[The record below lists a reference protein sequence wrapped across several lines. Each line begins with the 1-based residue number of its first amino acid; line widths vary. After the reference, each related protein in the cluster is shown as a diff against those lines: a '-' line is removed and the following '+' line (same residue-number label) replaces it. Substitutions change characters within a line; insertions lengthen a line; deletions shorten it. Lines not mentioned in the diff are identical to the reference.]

1 MFFFLFQWDFKH
13 EDDNKYFVW
22 PSCLF
27 NLYAIKWNQKNT
39 TMSEQFQ
46 NPVERGKSQT
56 PTQKTWRRTFPALL
70 CYMYL
75 TPQWIILGLVQ
86 RQPTEK
92 TTATGYRSRTYFL
105 RCVEQ
110 SLIKDINMKITA
122 WYTKPGDQKPQFK
135 ERQTIQWANE
145 EGQKTNNDSQN
156 NTRETKDW
164 NTRTTLT
171 TQIFQNSNSHFT
183 SSTRDNTLV
192 TYLIMCETNHICMS
206 PLGRNLSD
214 SLVPREWHFPYT

>member
-1 MFFFLFQWDFKH
+1 VKWELLF
-13 EDDNKYFVW
+13 
-22 PSCLF
+22 
-27 NLYAIKWNQKNT
+27 WNIWVI
-39 TMSEQFQ
+39 SVVLVFQ
-46 NPVERGKSQT
+46 SLVSRVQT

-75 TPQWIILGLVQ
+75 TPQWIVLGLVQ

-135 ERQTIQWANE
+135 ERQTIQWARVCDLPLSTGFWNCSDIVVFFWFHFIALLHTKF
-145 EGQKTNNDSQN
+145 GFQLSRSQLKLKYLFRGKT
-156 NTRETKDW
+156 
-164 NTRTTLT
+164 
-171 TQIFQNSNSHFT
+171 
-183 SSTRDNTLV
+183 V
-192 TYLIMCETNHICMS
+192 
-206 PLGRNLSD
+206 
-214 SLVPREWHFPYT
+214 